1 MDVNLSKLQEIVKD
15 RTAWHGGAHKVTK
28 SWTQVSDWTTTNP
41 SPPFFLQEFEN
52 NIYVV
57 EKLFPIA

>member
-1 MDVNLSKLQEIVKD
+1 MVEPIRSQRVGHKLATEEQQ
-15 RTAWHGGAHKVTK
+15 TL
-28 SWTQVSDWTTTNP
+28 P
-41 SPPFFLQEFEN
+41 PPFFLQEFEN